1 MFKKRMRLTAATVM
15 LTMIGSML
23 LNGCSGEI
31 SNSSSVEQS
40 SAPSTNSEL
49 NIEIDQENH
58 SYVIKSEKLNTE
70 MKGVILTYSCPDTAN
85 VYKVDFR
92 DDPQTSFIYN
102 QIKDWKVALF
112 QCSTLMTGLTQVKN
126 NVEGKDNLNR
136 KERKSVINSL
146 TRIETSDFKQM
157 ELIKA
162 GYPDAEYDDYVLRF
176 TFPATKKDLYEITH
190 FDLKLN
196 YSVVL
201 DDVKERPLYYYAVRR
216 SIDGIPVGI
225 PTIVD
230 FFCRKYNDKTKIL
243 TFAENDGWKHY
254 YDGESVYEILYNGN
268 FTAKN
273 IEVEQKDKPV
283 LSFEKAFNKAVPE
296 ISKRI
301 SDSAN
306 TGGDIC
312 FYAAE
317 LVYLVSGTSD
327 FSNADYYNDPVVTID
342 GDNSYIYP
350 FWVFYI
356 SEDQYVLGEDQA
368 VTKPLLV
375 NAITGEVIMCN

>member
-1 MFKKRMRLTAATVM
+1 
-15 LTMIGSML
+15 
-23 LNGCSGEI
+23 
-31 SNSSSVEQS
+31 
-40 SAPSTNSEL
+40 
-49 NIEIDQENH
+49 
-58 SYVIKSEKLNTE
+58 

-112 QCSTLMTGLTQVKN
+112 QCSTLMMGLTQEKN
-126 NVEGKDNLNR
+126 NVKGKDNLNR

-196 YSVVL
+196 HSVVL

-230 FFCRKYNDKTKIL
+230 FFCQKYNDQTKIL
-243 TFAENDGWKHY
+243 TFAGNDGWKHF
-254 YDGESVYEILYNGN
+254 YDGESVYEILYTGN

-283 LSFEKAFNKAVPE
+283 LSFEKAFN
-296 ISKRI
+296 
-301 SDSAN
+301 
-306 TGGDIC
+306 T
-312 FYAAE
+312 E
-317 LVYLVSGTSD
+317 LKQL
-327 FSNADYYNDPVVTID
+327 NA
-342 GDNSYIYP
+342 YIK
-350 FWVFYI
+350 
-356 SEDQYVLGEDQA
+356 
-368 VTKPLLV
+368 TKY
-375 NAITGEVIMCN
+375 T